1 MSDNIVELANEG
13 HGEHRASREAADGAH
28 RGREWGKLYQDR
40 ICGEVVARGAGGV
53 RGWERSSAVRFF
65 IF

>member
-1 MSDNIVELANEG
+1 MSTNIVERANDN
-13 HGEHRASREAADGAH
+13 HNEHRASREAGDATDC
-28 RGREWGKLYQDR
+28 GREWGKLYPDR

-53 RGWERSSAVRFF
+53 LGGESALQFF